1 MMDYQELFSA
11 FDMENLVKVL
21 SYDPEQP
28 LIFSSGLFL
37 IMFLGFSFVYM
48 LLQRRLNSRLIFV
61 TLFSYYFYYKSS
73 GIYFFLLAIVTL
85 SDWLIG
91 RQIGRLVSP
100 PPHQLASDAFADSD
114 EEYAS
119 DEEEIARRMRKAR
132 WFVALSVVID
142 LSLLAYFK
150 YTNFFAGTIAAMMGH
165 NFQPWD
171 IFLPVGI
178 SFFTFQSLSYTID
191 IYRCEIRPLKSLLDY
206 AFFVSFFPQLV
217 AGPIV
222 KARDFVPQIR
232 RPIVITRRMF
242 AMGVYLIIIGLFKK
256 AVISDYISVN
266 FVERIFDQPEMFSGV
281 EVLLGLYGYALQ
293 IYCDFSGYSDMAI
306 GIALLLGFRFPMN
319 FNAPYKSTSVT
330 DFWRRWHISLSTWL
344 RDYLYISLGGN
355 RKGRARQYLNLFITM
370 LLGGLWHGA
379 SFNFVAWGAL
389 QGAGLCAHKWF
400 SQVVLRRPKD
410 YRSHGVRRLL
420 AIIVTFHFVV
430 ASWVLFRAADAGT
443 CATIV
448 EKVFTD
454 FNLHLLPDVLAGYP
468 WVFALM
474 FFGFVTHYLPDRWQ
488 TRIVARLSF
497 MNVVVYALLITAV
510 IYIVIQVKSSDIQP
524 FIYFQF

>member
-1 MMDYQELFSA
+1 MDEIA
-11 FDMENLVKVL
+11 
-21 SYDPEQP
+21 
-28 LIFSSGLFL
+28 
-37 IMFLGFSFVYM
+37 
-48 LLQRRLNSRLIFV
+48 QRR
-61 TLFSYYFYYKSS
+61 
-73 GIYFFLLAIVTL
+73 
-85 SDWLIG
+85 
-91 RQIGRLVSP
+91 
-100 PPHQLASDAFADSD
+100 
-114 EEYAS
+114 
-119 DEEEIARRMRKAR
+119 RKAK
-132 WFVALSVVID
+132 WLVALSVVID

-150 YTNFFAGTIAAMMGH
+150 YTNFFAGTIAAMLGN

-191 IYRCEIRPLKSLLDY
+191 IYRGEIKPLRNLLDY

-232 RPIVITRRMF
+232 KPLVITRRMF

-266 FVERIFDQPEMFSGV
+266 YVERIFDQPEMFSGV

-319 FNAPYKSTSVT
+319 FNAPYRSTSVT

-355 RKGRARQYLNLFITM
+355 RKGRIRQYLNLFITM

-410 YRSHGVRRLL
+410 YQSRGLRRLL
-420 AIIVTFHFVV
+420 AIVVTFHFVV
-430 ASWVLFRAADAGT
+430 ASWILFRAADAGT

-454 FNLHLLPDVLAGYP
+454 FNAHLLPDVLAGYP

-474 FFGFVTHYLPDRWQ
+474 CFGFVTHYLPDRWQ
-488 TRIVARLSF
+488 TRIVARLSLT
-497 MNVVVYALLITAV
+497 NVVVYALLITAV